1 MEISRKECRE
11 HFKNRCRQFDR
22 DLISFD
28 DLCGYMQA
36 MQDMKIITNEEALHV
51 IVCAIHGKLIDFNE
65 ED

>member
-1 MEISRKECRE
+1 MEISRSECRR

-22 DLISFD
+22 GLISFD

-36 MQDMKIITNEEALHV
+36 MHDMNVLTNEEVLNV
-51 IVCAIHGKLIDFNE
+51 LVCAIHGKIIDFNE